1 MSDNIIVNNEFNC
14 DAHII
19 ENTNDSNGN
28 SNDDSHGNITLSN
41 FFRPINF
48 HETFTIKAT
57 SNTFTNNN
65 GNMDS
70 KINDANSSILQLKDL
85 INQAQKLLHNFQNN
99 VNVPLNPEPT
109 VFNLEVVKLFKKSRQ
124 HAKPFTEKRNNSN
137 YW

>member
-19 ENTNDSNGN
+19 ENTDDSNGN

-109 VFNLEVVKLFKKSRQ
+109 ACNLDVATYLK
-124 HAKPFTEKRNNSN
+124 N
-137 YW
+137 